1 MSVYSERGDKLK
13 KENKAAVDKQTAAKK
28 DELDQQIDQNIQSAE
43 QTVSAGIADADARY
57 RGVVDSAAVQREL
70 DRRQIRETMANMGLS
85 RSGLNATQQTAVQ
98 LSAGNKQAAAAV
110 QRQAA
115 VDSLK
120 QSLAEY
126 KMASEDARRQ
136 GKMELD
142 ESAQKE
148 IAAFDASVDKGV
160 SEAESTEYKA
170 QEEAKAKKY
179 EADVKAEAEALKLIS
194 KNQEN
199 AVKQNRSLLDKLY
212 DNGELSVDD
221 YTVAWENGWSV
232 GYLNQ
237 LKKIAED
244 LTHSKT
250 SPGPMPDGTAG
261 YSSGATVPKDD
272 AITIIFAN
280 LPLPSKGEQDVHS
293 AARNYLFEIA
303 GVTQDDVVAFLKKY
317 GNTTTE

>member
-1 MSVYSERGDKLK
+1 MSAYSERGDKLK

-70 DRRQIRETMANMGLS
+70 DRRQIRETMANMGLG

-126 KMASEDARRQ
+126 RMKSETDRRV
-136 GKMELD
+136 GKQEI
-142 ESAQKE
+142 EETAQKG
-148 IAAFDASVDKGV
+148 IAEYDANVDKWV

-170 QEEAKAKKY
+170 NQEATAKKY
-179 EADVKAEAEALKLIS
+179 EADTEATTALAKMQIESAQKQQEAVTERNLKLIDGMHEEGTIDDDLYLLAAGEGWTAS
-194 KNQEN
+194 E
-199 AVKQNRSLLDKLY
+199 VKTVNERSGVIKKA
-212 DNGELSVDD
+212 DNSEGSA
-221 YTVAWENGWSV
+221 YT
-232 GYLNQ
+232 
-237 LKKIAED
+237 
-244 LTHSKT
+244 
-250 SPGPMPDGTAG
+250 
-261 YSSGATVPKDD
+261 KDD
-272 AITIIFAN
+272 A
-280 LPLPSKGEQDVHS
+280 
-293 AARNYLFEIA
+293 AAEKS
-303 GVTQDDVVAFLKKY
+303 G
-317 GNTTTE
+317 